1 METINIKNNRRILA
15 VIATFLL
22 FSLFANVYYY
32 QTGKD
37 ILAQSTSR
45 EGIAVYANE
54 FSNIEQVTVEEIDA
68 TQKQISKEEIEFNR
82 KVSKIKKYLEGRG
95 APLAKY
101 SEEFVKAADHYG
113 IDYRIVAAISVIE
126 SNGGRHTFKAYNAWG
141 WSKTSFENWTDGI
154 WTVSAGISKYYSNG
168 LTRPELIAPY
178 YCPPNAVKWAQNVNY
193 VMNQIGD

>member
-1 METINIKNNRRILA
+1 MKNLLIKGNKTLA
-15 VIATFLL
+15 VVTGILL
-22 FSLFANVYYY
+22 GGA
-32 QTGKD
+32 
-37 ILAQSTSR
+37 ILN
-45 EGIAVYANE
+45 G
-54 FSNIEQVTVEEIDA
+54 
-68 TQKQISKEEIEFNR
+68 ISKEIPISHVEANGSGDIASLSISTSKQIEETI
-82 KVSKIKKYLEGRG
+82 VVKKYVANESSQYTPDAKKVENIRKYLAGRN
-95 APLAKY
+95 APLADY
-101 SEEFVKAADHYG
+101 AQEFVKAADHYG

>member
-1 METINIKNNRRILA
+1 MKNLLIKGNKTLA
-15 VIATFLL
+15 VVTGILL
-22 FSLFANVYYY
+22 GGA
-32 QTGKD
+32 
-37 ILAQSTSR
+37 ILN
-45 EGIAVYANE
+45 G
-54 FSNIEQVTVEEIDA
+54 
-68 TQKQISKEEIEFNR
+68 ISKEIPISHVEANGSGDIASLSISTSKQIEEII
-82 KVSKIKKYLEGRG
+82 VVKKYVANESSQYTPDAKKVENIRKYLAGRN
-95 APLAKY
+95 APLADCAQ
-101 SEEFVKAADHYG
+101 EFVKAADHYG

>member
-1 METINIKNNRRILA
+1 MKNLLIKGNKTLA
-15 VIATFLL
+15 VVTGILL
-22 FSLFANVYYY
+22 GGA
-32 QTGKD
+32 
-37 ILAQSTSR
+37 ILN
-45 EGIAVYANE
+45 G
-54 FSNIEQVTVEEIDA
+54 
-68 TQKQISKEEIEFNR
+68 ISKEIPISHVEANGSGDIASLSISTSKQIEETI
-82 KVSKIKKYLEGRG
+82 VVKKYVANESSQYTPDAKKVENIRKYLAGRN
-95 APLAKY
+95 APLADY
-101 SEEFVKAADHYG
+101 AQEFVKAADHYG

-193 VMNQIGD
+193 VMNQIGN